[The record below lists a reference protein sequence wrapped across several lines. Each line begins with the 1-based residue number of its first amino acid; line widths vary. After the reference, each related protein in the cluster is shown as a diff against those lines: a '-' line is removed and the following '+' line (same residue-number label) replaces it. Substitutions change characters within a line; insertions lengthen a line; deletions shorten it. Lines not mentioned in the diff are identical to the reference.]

1 MDIKFILLMTGIFLF
16 TLGYVN
22 QNKYNCNITPSLDK
36 KEEQDLSNLFYKKDV
51 LLERD
56 PDSKIYDYRVS
67 GTEYKKTEYSDQY
80 GSDGELQSD
89 WRASWK
95 GTATEGGDN
104 FNFSGDRNDY
114 GQ

>member
-22 QNKYNCNITPSLDK
+22 QNKYNCNIIPSLDK
-36 KEEQDLSNLFYKKDV
+36 KEEEQDLSNLFYKKDV

-80 GSDGELQSD
+80 GSGGELQSD
-89 WRASWK
+89 WKAAWK

-104 FNFSGDRNDY
+104 FNFSGDRNNY
-114 GQ
+114 R

>member
-22 QNKYNCNITPSLDK
+22 QNKYNCNIIPSLEK
-36 KEEQDLSNLFYKKDV
+36 EEEQDLSNLFYKKDV

-80 GSDGELQSD
+80 DSDGELQSD
-89 WRASWK
+89 WKAAWK

-104 FNFSGDRNDY
+104 FNFSSG
-114 GQ
+114 GP

>member
-22 QNKYNCNITPSLDK
+22 QNKYNCNIIPSLDK
-36 KEEQDLSNLFYKKDV
+36 KEEDQDLGDLFYKKDV

-67 GTEYKKTEYSDQY
+67 GTDYKKYERGIQTALY
-80 GSDGELQSD
+80 
-89 WRASWK
+89 K
-95 GTATEGGDN
+95 GLATEGGDN